1 MRIRLSIRD
10 NAFGHSPVSNG
21 PTPAIID
28 PADVPIEWDRE
39 SPVTKDT
46 IYTEGDI
53 VTAPEGSRIWLI
65 EPNDKLYDW
74 VIDNQGRF
82 SEVWTASRR
91 VLEQVAHARFLTNAG
106 CWIKPEDRK
115 IWPKSR
121 GISQIASN
129 KRGAGGYNL
138 RHLAAKTFP
147 KIDTYGSEYHPI
159 LPTWNDKIYALRD
172 YRFHLVIENQR
183 KDYFFTEK
191 LIDCFMTGTIPI
203 YWGCPYIGDFFNLSG
218 ILVLPVEDP
227 MAAIGNT
234 VSALQW
240 NCGEREYMARMDSV
254 LDNFERAKRYV
265 LTEDYIA
272 KNLLPK

>member
-1 MRIRLSIRD
+1 MSIKLSIRD
-10 NAFGHSPVSNG
+10 NAFGHSPISNS
-21 PTPAIID
+21 PTPAFID
-28 PADVPIEWDRE
+28 PSTVPIEWDRE

-53 VTAPEGSRIWLI
+53 LTAPEGARIWLI

-91 VLEQVAHARFLTNAG
+91 VLEHVAHARFLTNAG

-115 IWPKSR
+115 IWPKTR

-138 RHLAAKTFP
+138 RHLAARTFP
-147 KIDTYGSEYHPI
+147 QIDTYVSEYLPI
-159 LPTWNDKIYALRD
+159 TPTWSNKIHALRD
-172 YRFHLVIENQR
+172 YRFHLVIENCR
-183 KDYFFTEK
+183 RDYFFTEK
-191 LIDCFMTGTIPI
+191 LIDCFLTGTIPI
-203 YWGCPYIGDFFNLSG
+203 YWGCPSIHERFNIAGMITLPGSDPIESLGMCGVFSG
-218 ILVLPVEDP
+218 EADLLYNHMKV
-227 MAAIGNT
+227 AI
-234 VSALQW
+234 
-240 NCGEREYMARMDSV
+240 EE
-254 LDNFERAKRYV
+254 NFRLAQRYV

-272 KNLLPK
+272 KNLLPT